1 VRPPTP
7 GRGPDAA
14 ASRRCRTARRAQS
27 LAALLGILLLAI
39 AISPTASDGSRI
51 FLQAGNLT
59 DILRQV
65 SLIGIIS
72 LAMTFVILTGGIDL
86 SVGSIL
92 ALSTALAAMFLT
104 RGYTTHIAVAIL
116 AAVAAAGGGGAER
129 RGDRAHRIQPF
140 IVTLASMIGVR
151 GLAKWLT
158 NNQNIDI
165 GFGKDLAAEFAAIFR
180 EKAIVIGAYAAAA
193 ALFWVVLARTV
204 FGRHVRAV
212 GDNEKAAEYA
222 GLPIRATKIWVY
234 TLSGLFTGFRR
245 RAVRGGEPSGQSQ
258 RGRGLRTGC
267 HRGGGDRRHAAL
279 RRQGLDFRHHRRDL
293 DYGRADEYATAEQ
306 CGQQCGDDDQ
316 GGDHRPGGGGATRE
330 ERKLIS

>member
-1 VRPPTP
+1 
-7 GRGPDAA
+7 
-14 ASRRCRTARRAQS
+14 
-27 LAALLGILLLAI
+27 
-39 AISPTASDGSRI
+39 
-51 FLQAGNLT
+51 
-59 DILRQV
+59 
-65 SLIGIIS
+65 
-72 LAMTFVILTGGIDL
+72 MTFVILTGGIDL

-92 ALSTALAAMFLT
+92 ALSTALVAMFLT

-116 AAVAAAGGGGAER
+116 AAVAAAALAGALN
-129 RGDRAHRIQPF
+129 GVVIALTGIQPF

-234 TLSGLFTGFRR
+234 TLSGPVHRFRR
-245 RAVRGGEPSGQSQ
+245 RALRGGESSGQSQ
-258 RGRGLRTGC
+258 CGRGVRTGC

-279 RRQGLDFRHHRRDL
+279 RRQGLDFGYHRRDL

-316 GGDHRPGGGGATRE
+316 SGDHRPGGGGATRE

>member
-1 VRPPTP
+1 MQSTRA
-7 GRGPDAA
+7 GGGLL
-14 ASRRCRTARRAQS
+14 RRAQS
-27 LAALLGILLLAI
+27 LAALLGILVLAI
-39 AISPTASDGSRI
+39 AISPTAADGSRI

-92 ALSTALAAMFLT
+92 ALSTALVAMFLT
-104 RGYTTHIAVAIL
+104 RGYTTHLAVAIL
-116 AAVAAAGGGGAER
+116 AAVAGAAAAGALNGIVIAR
-129 RGDRAHRIQPF
+129 TRIQPF

-165 GFGKDLAAEFAAIFR
+165 GFGRDLAAAFASIFR
-180 EKAIVIGAYAAAA
+180 EKAIVIGAYAVSA
-193 ALFWVVLARTV
+193 ALFWVLLARTV

-234 TLSGLFTGFRR
+234 TLSGLFTGFAGVLYAAENHQGNPNAGVAYELDAIA
-245 RAVRGGEPSGQSQ
+245 AVVIGGTRLSGGQGSIS
-258 RGRGLRTGC
+258 GTIVGTLIMGVLTNMLRLNNVDSNVEMMIKAVIIVLAVAVQ
-267 HRGGGDRRHAAL
+267 H
-279 RRQGLDFRHHRRDL
+279 
-293 DYGRADEYATAEQ
+293 
-306 CGQQCGDDDQ
+306 
-316 GGDHRPGGGGATRE
+316 
-330 ERKLIS
+330 ERSRN